1 MTQAV
6 EVGTKFARYRI
17 EALIGRGGAGQV
29 YLAEQIRL
37 KRKVALKVLAPDVAQ
52 DPASRQRFVRE
63 SQIVASLDHAN
74 IVPIY
79 EADEVDGLL
88 FIAMRY
94 VEGEDLKTLIAEEN
108 RLDLPLAHA
117 IISQVAD
124 ALDAAHAR
132 GLVHRD
138 VKPSN
143 ILIQRTE
150 RRDDDPHVFLADFGL
165 SKSTASQGTITAA
178 GQFVGSV
185 AYTAPEQI
193 MSEPLDGRADVY
205 SLGCVLFHCL
215 TGQYPFPKA
224 TDPAMM
230 WAHLQEP
237 PPQVSVH
244 RPDLPPEMDAV
255 VERAL
260 AKSPEDRFQT
270 CGELASALGALLKRA
285 GAGGTEVLAQA
296 TQSFDVYLAYNRT
309 DEAIVHHLTDLLSR
323 AGLKPCAATFP
334 VPSGVDRRTDLR
346 GKLQN
351 SRACAVLVGESGA
364 GDWEREE
371 MVLAREQAASRQDFS
386 LVPVLLP
393 GLPEPFDPT
402 MLPPFLA
409 ARRWVDLRPGIDEA
423 ALQVLAR
430 EVGGAPISREA
441 VTLDDSPPYRGL
453 QTFDEEHARFFFG
466 READIQRLVER
477 LKASRFLTI
486 LGPSGSGKS
495 SLARAGL
502 VPAIRAGALPG
513 SDRWE
518 IALLRPGPEPL
529 EVLSAELFRWNATG
543 SAKVLSRQ
551 MAEDHRTL
559 HRAASVV
566 LTGRP
571 PTDQIV
577 LLIDQFEEVFTLCRD
592 ERERKSFLSNLLYAA
607 SAPGGR
613 SVVVLTMRADF
624 YPRCAAYPD
633 LAQLAASEQFLVGP
647 MSEDG
652 VRRAI
657 EQPARL
663 VGLSFDRGLVDT
675 ILRDVGSQPATLP
688 LLEHALFE
696 LWVQR
701 RGGRLTLQAY
711 RQVGGVE
718 GAIARRAEAIY
729 KELDTNRQAIVR
741 SVMLRLT
748 QPGEGTE
755 DTRRRAMV
763 DELATVPDQALAV
776 EAVVEELVRARLLTL
791 SAAERGGERWV
802 DVSHEALI
810 RAWPRLRGWIEEDR
824 AGLRLHRRLTEAAH
838 EWDAMGRDESLVY
851 RGARLAEALEWRSR
865 DGHRLNELERAFLDA
880 GEQLADREQREAEE
894 RRQKELEAARRIAA
908 ARRFRVVAG
917 ILAVAVVASGIATV
931 IALRARTAANT
942 ARQQS
947 EAAATTADRARQQSE
962 EAALKARAF
971 LALQTDP
978 RTAAVLAA
986 VAARAKPGI
995 DARGVLPATRS
1006 LVRSFGIGQ
1015 QIESLPSAALNR
1027 DGTRIMAIGPD
1038 GSFALWDV
1046 NSGKRLAYLP
1056 GGKDRT
1062 LTGTFDP
1069 AGSHVATGG
1078 TDGRVRVWDAAK
1090 GRLLKSIQT
1099 GSSVQTLAFSAEGA
1113 QLIAGG
1119 PTNPGSVI
1127 DWVRGTKTLNRLV
1140 KVILHQ
1146 QQPPFG
1152 VAFGPSGLILE
1163 LDATTGGAIYG
1174 IQSDGIVGSFP
1185 VTNEPPVY
1193 SASFSPGGRLLAVA
1207 DSGGVRLL
1215 RTSVVLLEEAS
1226 TVTEGGP
1233 VVGLGWSPDGSLL
1246 VTAGLDGTAVVYD
1259 VESRAVLQNIHIGT
1273 PVLDAVFSPDA
1284 GRVVVAGAD
1293 GTARIFDV
1301 SSGKQLSTVR
1311 DPDGE
1316 LLLYAGL
1323 FNFHGESRIV
1333 TQDAAGTVR
1342 VWDMAS
1348 HGLVRTLRPSA
1359 P

>member
-29 YLAEQIRL
+29 YLAEHIRL

-52 DPASRQRFVRE
+52 DPASRHRFVRE

-94 VEGEDLKTLIAEEN
+94 VEGEDLKTLITEEG

-117 IISQVAD
+117 IISQVAG

-143 ILIQRTE
+143 ILIQLTE
-150 RRDDDPHVFLADFGL
+150 RRSDDPHVFLADFGL

-215 TGQYPFPKA
+215 TGQYPFPKT

-244 RPDLPPEMDAV
+244 RPDLPPEIDAI

-260 AKSPEDRFQT
+260 AKSPEDRFET
-270 CGELASALGALLKRA
+270 CGELASALGALLQRA
-285 GAGGTEVLAQA
+285 GAGGTEVRARA

-309 DEAIVHHLTDLLSR
+309 DETLVHHLTDLLSR

-334 VPSGVDRRTDLR
+334 APSGVDRRTDLR
-346 GKLQN
+346 DKLQK
-351 SRACAVLVGESGA
+351 SRACAVLIGESGA

-409 ARRWVDLRPGIDEA
+409 ARRWVDLRSGIDEA

-430 EVGGAPISREA
+430 EVGGTPISREA

-466 READIQRLVER
+466 READIQRLQER
-477 LKASRFLTI
+477 LKASRFLMI

-518 IALLRPGPEPL
+518 IAVMRPGPGPL
-529 EVLSAELFRWNATG
+529 EVLSAELFRRNATG
-543 SAKVLSRQ
+543 SSKVLSRQ

-559 HRAASVV
+559 HRAVSVV

-592 ERERKSFLSNLLYAA
+592 ERERRGFLSNLLYAA

-663 VGLSFDRGLVDT
+663 VGLAFDRGLVDT

-755 DTRRRAMV
+755 DTRRRATV
-763 DELATVPDQALAV
+763 DELATVPDQAPAV

-791 SAAERGGERWV
+791 TAAERGGERWV

-838 EWDAMGRDESLVY
+838 EWDVMGRDESLVY
-851 RGARLAEALEWRSR
+851 RGARLAEASEWRSR

-894 RRQKELEAARRIAA
+894 RRHKELEAARRIAA

-931 IALRARTAANT
+931 IALRARTAANG
-942 ARQQS
+942 
-947 EAAATTADRARQQSE
+947 ARQQSE
-962 EAALKARAF
+962 EAALRARAF

-978 RTAAVLAA
+978 RSAAILAA
-986 VAARAKPGI
+986 LAARAKPGI
-995 DARGVLPATRS
+995 DPRDVLPATKA
-1006 LVRSFGIGQ
+1006 LVRRFGVG
-1015 QIESLPSAALNR
+1015 QIESLSSAALNS
-1027 DGTRIMAIGPD
+1027 DGTRIMAIGTD
-1038 GSFALWDV
+1038 GSFALWDAR
-1046 NSGKRLAYLP
+1046 SGSWLAHLA

-1069 AGSHVATGG
+1069 AGIHVATGG
-1078 TDGRVRVWDAAK
+1078 TDGLVRVWDATN
-1090 GRLLKSIQT
+1090 GHLLRRIGT
-1099 GSSVQTLAFSAEGA
+1099 GSSVQTLAFSANGTR
-1113 QLIAGG
+1113 LIAGG
-1119 PTNPGSVI
+1119 PKAGLLL
-1127 DWVRGTKTLNRLV
+1127 DWARGTRARTALKDVL
-1140 KVILHQ
+1140 I
-1146 QQPPFG
+1146 QPTFG
-1152 VAFGPSGLILE
+1152 AAFGPAGLVLE
-1163 LDATTGGAIYG
+1163 LNATTGGSIYG
-1174 IQSDGIVGSFP
+1174 INRHGSPVGAGI
-1185 VTNEPPVY
+1185 TNEPPVY
-1193 SASFSPGGRLLAVA
+1193 TASFSPDGRLLAVA
-1207 DSGGVRLL
+1207 DSGRVRLL
-1215 RTSVVLLEEAS
+1215 NASLALKEAGS
-1226 TVTEGGP
+1226 VTEGGP
-1233 VVGLGWSPDGSLL
+1233 VVDLGWSPDGSLL
-1246 VTAGLDGTAVVYD
+1246 ATAGLDGKAVVYD
-1259 VESRAVLQNIHIGT
+1259 VDTRSVLRAIDVGT
-1273 PVLDAVFSPDA
+1273 PVLHAAFNPDA
-1284 GRVVVAGAD
+1284 GQLVVAGAD

-1301 SSGKQLSTVR
+1301 SSGNPLFTLN

-1316 LLLYAGL
+1316 LLTFAG
-1323 FNFHGESRIV
+1323 FSPGGSRIV
-1333 TQDAAGTVR
+1333 TQDSAGTVR
-1342 VWDMAS
+1342 VWDTAS
-1348 HGLVRTLRPSA
+1348 HGLIRTLRPS
-1359 P
+1359 PP